1 MTRIAVLDDW
11 QRVAR
16 TSADWSA
23 LEGRGDVVF
32 FEDPFADL
40 DAAASALAGFDALIV
55 MRERTPFP
63 ARIERSAAGTCRAAA
78 SSSASVSS
86 DVAAVE

>member
-63 ARIERSAAGTCRAAA
+63 AALIERLPRARAAPPRAAA
-78 SSSASVSS
+78 RA
-86 DVAAVE
+86 